1 MVRRLE
7 RSGRDAVWL
16 THFIKRMLPGE
27 YCTKS
32 VLTRPPQPTQRGPSP
47 SACASPI
54 AGTPSAEASAGP
66 NCGPQPLS
74 SPLAEVQPPR
84 LSSRPYRHLVTASPA
99 SPEMVRR
106 RLRIGHTPC
115 ESGMSLEGCVLA
127 EMGLGC
133 SEIRPRTDCS
143 S

>member
-1 MVRRLE
+1 
-7 RSGRDAVWL
+7 VWL

-54 AGTPSAEASAGP
+54 ARTPSAEASAGP
-66 NCGPQPLS
+66 NCGPPPLS
-74 SPLAEVQPPR
+74 SPLAEVQSPR
-84 LSSRPYRHLVTASPA
+84 LSSSALSPPRHRFPCLPGDG
-99 SPEMVRR
+99 RR
-106 RLRIGHTPC
+106 RLRIGHRC
-115 ESGMSLEGCVLA
+115 ESGLSLEDCTVLA
-127 EMGLGC
+127 EMGLGR
-133 SEIRPRTDCS
+133 SETRPITDLRRSAARCS